1 VEIHPAAYAL
11 NTEVGRDN
19 RRRNKADG
27 QQAIRFVI
35 LSSAYVVDPANLDW
49 NLLLADLR
57 KLSVMAENRL
67 EESSDNE
74 NPAASI
80 SRQKQQ

>member
-1 VEIHPAAYAL
+1 MVDE
-11 NTEVGRDN
+11 
-19 RRRNKADG
+19 AD
-27 QQAIRFVI
+27 
-35 LSSAYVVDPANLDW
+35 LDW